1 MNPSAPPWPAW
12 PERGVGFGWRDLVE
26 PGQVFPVHQDRNAG
40 AGPPWPRFYLPLDFK
55 VIKDLKTAVDSY
67 GVHAPFT
74 ITLLEQISFNAL
86 TPDDWKQLARA
97 TLSPGQYLVWR
108 AAYRELAMDQAQRN
122 AQGGNRE
129 WNADM
134 LLGEGARA
142 GNNNQHEYP
151 EPVYGQIQQIGR
163 TAWRALQ
170 SKGDLRFSISKVTQG
185 SNEPY
190 ADFVSRLMEV
200 AGKLF
205 PDVEQAMPLVKQL
218 AYENANKW
226 CREAIR
232 PWTHKDLDTWIKI
245 CRDVHDQVT
254 AGVVQAREQ
263 AKVLGAMIKGK
274 ESGGRTCFRCGKPG
288 HFKREC
294 RQGRDVRSTPK
305 PGLCPNCGKGNHW
318 ANECRSRQ
326 DITGQPLDYGAR
338 PKNGPRGP
346 APRGPSRAYGVQ
358 SNSPTSFGLPQEAQD
373 WTSVPPP
380 TWY

>member
-1 MNPSAPPWPAW
+1 M
-12 PERGVGFGWRDLVE
+12 GFGWRDLVE
-26 PGQVFPVHQDRNAG
+26 PGQVFPVHEDRNAG

-74 ITLLEQISFNAL
+74 IALLEQISFNAL

-108 AAYRELAMDQAQRN
+108 AAYRELATDQAQRN
-122 AQGGNRE
+122 AQGGNKE

-226 CREAIR
+226 CHEAIR
-232 PWTHKDLDTWIKI
+232 PWKHKDLDTWIKI
-245 CRDVHDQVT
+245 CRDVHDQVMLNLDGRSAAERHALGCGITQEQVIWKDVLTKQWKGPHPVLRRTRGAVCVFPQDAEAPVWIPERLTRVVRASVPDNIQDEALDAQAGDPAGNT
-254 AGVVQAREQ
+254 AASRNTEPTASTMGDREGM
-263 AKVLGAMIKGK
+263 ASA
-274 ESGGRTCFRCGKPG
+274 
-288 HFKREC
+288 
-294 RQGRDVRSTPK
+294 
-305 PGLCPNCGKGNHW
+305 
-318 ANECRSRQ
+318 
-326 DITGQPLDYGAR
+326 ITGDQ
-338 PKNGPRGP
+338 
-346 APRGPSRAYGVQ
+346 
-358 SNSPTSFGLPQEAQD
+358 
-373 WTSVPPP
+373 
-380 TWY
+380 